1 MPEDVYRELR
11 KGIDELSFG
20 FPETDSGIE
29 LAILRKLFSEED
41 AATWLLLKP
50 RLETSEKIAQ
60 RTGQSPEVMAEHLHD
75 MAERG
80 LIYRVR
86 RGDRVRYATIGFM
99 HGIWEF
105 QLATMDREFAAMTA
119 KYMNDEAYRAVLTRA
134 TSGFMRTIPVQR
146 SLDATRHVAAFE
158 DASRFL
164 REAETIAVAE
174 CICRKSEDLVGR
186 GCDKPREVC
195 FMMGAM
201 GQYYLDR
208 GMARE
213 VGVDEAIKILAK
225 AQEAGLVT
233 QPATSQNPGGMCN
246 CCGDCCVVL
255 QALNQHPRPAD
266 AVFSNY
272 FAAVDQE
279 ICDGCETCLDRCQT
293 TAISMNEDEHSEI
306 DSSRCIGCGLCVITC
321 PTEALS
327 LVPKPEGR
335 RRTPPPDSMGQLDL
349 IRRLR
354 RPS

>member
-1 MPEDVYRELR
+1 MPEDIYRELR
-11 KGIDELSFG
+11 KRIDELSFG
-20 FPETDSGIE
+20 FPATESEIE
-29 LAILRKLFSEED
+29 LEILRKLFTEED
-41 AATWLLLKP
+41 AATWLVLTP
-50 RLETSEKIAQ
+50 RPETSERIAQ
-60 RTGQSPEVMAEHLHD
+60 RTGRSPEITAEHLHE

-80 LIYRVR
+80 LIYRIR
-86 RGDRVRYATIGFM
+86 KGDTVRYATIGFM

-105 QLATMDREFAAMTA
+105 QLPTMDSEFAGMAA

-134 TSGFMRTIPVQR
+134 TPGFVRTIPVQR
-146 SLDATRHVAAFE
+146 SVDATRHVAAFE

-164 REAETIAVAE
+164 REAEIIVVAE

-195 FMMGAM
+195 FMMGSM

-213 VGVDEAIKILAK
+213 VGVDEAIKILAE

-255 QALNQHPRPAD
+255 QALNHHPQPAD
-266 AVFSNY
+266 MVFSNY

-279 ICDGCETCLDRCQT
+279 ICGGCETCVDRCQT
-293 TAISMNEDEHSEI
+293 AAISMNEDDCSEI

-321 PTEALS
+321 STEALS
-327 LVPKPEGR
+327 LVPKPEER

-354 RPS
+354 EPI